1 MNIQKNTAK
10 RMLANIEA
18 ELQSLASEQQ
28 SMNGDKGGSS
38 TYRCGGHVRRKKM
51 TLGDEV
57 PGPGGY
63 TLKPSSW
70 ANLPKMFGQDP
81 YKIDFG
87 LGKLPALEKF
97 DSFNTNFPGQKG
109 NKSNPVALNDNEV
122 KAVGLG
128 SVKMPTLFDN
138 KSLAGLQP
146 NTTSLNGPST
156 GDNKFDWAGLQAYAP
171 ALFNLGAGLFGG
183 KAQVLD
189 PNQFQNQS
197 ADKALSMM
205 PSEFRIDPQLNAAR
219 NAYAN
224 YTRNINNV
232 SNSRGERMA
241 NYGSGMNQ
249 YNATVGNLYAEKNN
263 QENEMVMR
271 KAMMLNSQGQQRAE
285 TKMGVQNMNDQNA
298 AAANTYRMSMLS
310 QVPTSLQQNYLINK
324 QMANQK
330 ASQDAYVRAL
340 MKMPFFTQWLGL
352 DQLNPLGIK
361 K

>member
-10 RMLANIEA
+10 RMLENIET

-28 SMNGDKGGSS
+28 SINGNKGGSS
-38 TYRCGGHVRRKKM
+38 TYKCGGRVKRKKM
-51 TLGDEV
+51 VTGDYV
-57 PGPGGY
+57 PGDVPGGY
-63 TLKPSSW
+63 TLKPNSW
-70 ANLPKMFGQDP
+70 ANLPDMFGQDP
-81 YKIDFG
+81 YKINFG
-87 LGKLPALEKF
+87 LKPLPNVPSLHLPYSGGLGSGIAP
-97 DSFNTNFPGQKG
+97 TNNVK
-109 NKSNPVALNDNEV
+109 PVALSNEEIQS
-122 KAVGLG
+122 VGLG
-128 SVKMPTLFDN
+128 NIKMPTTYNQQLP
-138 KSLAGLQP
+138 GLQP
-146 NTTSLNGPST
+146 SNNIG
-156 GDNKFDWAGLQAYAP
+156 GNKFDWAGLQAYGP

-197 ADKALSMM
+197 ADQALAGM

-224 YTRNINNV
+224 YSRNINNV

-263 QENEMVMR
+263 QENEMAIR
-271 KAMMLNSQGQQRAE
+271 RSMMLNAQGQQRAE
-285 TKMGVQNMNDQNA
+285 TRLGVQNMNDQNK
-298 AAANTYRMSMLS
+298 AAANAYRMSMLS
-310 QVPTSLQQNYLINK
+310 QVPTSLQQNYLVNK

-330 ASQDAYVRAL
+330 TSQDAYIRAL
-340 MKMPFFTQWLGL
+340 MRMPFFTQWLGL